1 MTQQPAPPAP
11 QPGYNKVT
19 AGGLSGA
26 ISTVIIWGLDTY
38 VLPTPLPDLVVG
50 AVTTIIIGLFVMF
63 VPEKFRNA

>member
-1 MTQQPAPPAP
+1 MTQGTPAPTTT
-11 QPGYNKVT
+11 PGFNKVT

-26 ISTVIIWGLDTY
+26 VSTVIIWGLDTY

-63 VPEKFRNA
+63 VPEKYRNA